1 MQEIKNKTVYAYHPQ
16 TGEYL
21 GVTQA
26 DLSPLE
32 KDVWLLPA
40 HSTEQ
45 QPPVVAERQTA
56 VFRDGGWEVMPD
68 WRSTKLWSQQTAQP
82 VQAKLG
88 ETPDSLRATLLEP
101 CEFAVWDGKG
111 WIINKAAQAAALAAQ
126 TQAQLK
132 QRMAEAYASRRPL
145 EDAAEIGMATEAE
158 LARLLGWKRYCVE
171 LSRLPELAMWPRLVE
186 ADWPK
191 QPA

>member
-1 MQEIKNKTVYAYHPQ
+1 MGWQRLDY
-16 TGEYL
+16 
-21 GVTQA
+21 
-26 DLSPLE
+26 
-32 KDVWLLPA
+32 
-40 HSTEQ
+40 Q
-45 QPPVVAERQTA
+45 Q
-56 VFRDGGWEVMPD
+56 GGP
-68 WRSTKLWSQQTAQP
+68 
-82 VQAKLG
+82 G
-88 ETPDSLRATLLEP
+88 
-101 CEFAVWDGKG
+101 
-111 WIINKAAQAAALAAQ
+111 AALAAQ